1 MKRGKI
7 WLFLATAKQFVLT
20 NLPIPHIM
28 VSNMK
33 NGSEPGLASRARH
46 LEKSGGAPKQRS
58 KDMLQGSY
66 VALVT
71 PFKNGGIDYSALEK
85 LIEFQIEN
93 GTDGIVLLGTTG
105 ESAAIAS
112 DEREALLRFAIRRI
126 NNRVPVVVGTGTNNL
141 SHTISM
147 TKNARELGADY
158 ALILVPYYIKPTQQ
172 GIFEFFR
179 EVESRTDIPIIMYN
193 ILGRA
198 GVNMTAA
205 TTVRI
210 AKACKRVVAIKEAS
224 NMIVQAA
231 EIVRDAPE
239 GFVCMSGEDGINMP
253 LMACGFKGTISV
265 TGNILPRLM
274 HEHIQTCLQ
283 GDYAKALKQHQE
295 LIKIN
300 QYLFIETNPIPV
312 KEALHMM
319 GMLELEFRLPMCPL
333 QDANREILRGVLK
346 EYNLI

>member
-1 MKRGKI
+1 
-7 WLFLATAKQFVLT
+7 
-20 NLPIPHIM
+20 
-28 VSNMK
+28 
-33 NGSEPGLASRARH
+33 
-46 LEKSGGAPKQRS
+46 
-58 KDMLQGSY
+58 
-66 VALVT
+66 
-71 PFKNGGIDYSALEK
+71 
-85 LIEFQIEN
+85 
-93 GTDGIVLLGTTG
+93 
-105 ESAAIAS
+105 
-112 DEREALLRFAIRRI
+112 
-126 NNRVPVVVGTGTNNL
+126 
-141 SHTISM
+141 
-147 TKNARELGADY
+147 
-158 ALILVPYYIKPTQQ
+158 
-172 GIFEFFR
+172 
-179 EVESRTDIPIIMYN
+179 
-193 ILGRA
+193 
-198 GVNMTAA
+198 
-205 TTVRI
+205 
-210 AKACKRVVAIKEAS
+210 VAIKEAS

>member
-1 MKRGKI
+1 
-7 WLFLATAKQFVLT
+7 
-20 NLPIPHIM
+20 
-28 VSNMK
+28 
-33 NGSEPGLASRARH
+33 
-46 LEKSGGAPKQRS
+46 
-58 KDMLQGSY
+58 MLQGSY

-141 SHTISM
+141 SQTISM
-147 TKNARELGADY
+147 TKSARELGADY

-210 AKACKRVVAIKEAS
+210 AKACKRVVA
-224 NMIVQAA
+224 
-231 EIVRDAPE
+231 
-239 GFVCMSGEDGINMP
+239 
-253 LMACGFKGTISV
+253 
-265 TGNILPRLM
+265 
-274 HEHIQTCLQ
+274 
-283 GDYAKALKQHQE
+283 
-295 LIKIN
+295 
-300 QYLFIETNPIPV
+300 
-312 KEALHMM
+312 
-319 GMLELEFRLPMCPL
+319 
-333 QDANREILRGVLK
+333 
-346 EYNLI
+346 

>member
-1 MKRGKI
+1 M
-7 WLFLATAKQFVLT
+7 
-20 NLPIPHIM
+20 
-28 VSNMK
+28 
-33 NGSEPGLASRARH
+33 
-46 LEKSGGAPKQRS
+46 
-58 KDMLQGSY
+58 
-66 VALVT
+66 
-71 PFKNGGIDYSALEK
+71 
-85 LIEFQIEN
+85 
-93 GTDGIVLLGTTG
+93 
-105 ESAAIAS
+105 
-112 DEREALLRFAIRRI
+112 
-126 NNRVPVVVGTGTNNL
+126 VGTGTNNL